1 MQPDGDI
8 FPGSRGVEDVVE
20 LLTGQAKR
28 LLYIVNDGSYLTKQ
42 EENQSSQ

>member
-8 FPGSRGVEDVVE
+8 FPGSRGVEYVVE
-20 LLTGQAKR
+20 LLTGQAN
-28 LLYIVNDGSYLTKQ
+28 IVNDGSYLTKQ